1 MSEKIICTVT
11 NDLIYDQ
18 RMQRI
23 CTSLQKNNFEVELV
37 GRILPDSK
45 EIIQQTFQQK
55 RLKCFFNKGF
65 LFYAEFN
72 IRLLFFLLF
81 TKFDIVCGCDLDTLP
96 AALLAAKIK
105 RKKVVYDA
113 HEYFPESPELIGKPF
128 KQSVWKFL
136 EKMFVSETDAIYT
149 VTDSIAQIFNKK
161 YKVDCKL
168 IRNVPLRNNST
179 SDMLQPVPNPIQDST
194 FLLYQ
199 GAVNLGR
206 GLNEMLLAML
216 KIENIKFYIA
226 GDGDEM
232 ENIRYKIKELKL
244 GNKVKLLGKKTP
256 EELKQITQQAYIGIN
271 LLENRGL
278 SYYYSLGNK
287 TFDYIHAAVPQ
298 VVIGFPEYIEL
309 NNKYNIGVVVEDLS
323 VLNVYA
329 AIQKLLEDKDLYQ
342 QLQQNCLKAREE
354 LCWEN
359 EEQKLI
365 NIYEQLTINN

>member
-1 MSEKIICTVT
+1 
-11 NDLIYDQ
+11 
-18 RMQRI
+18 MQRI
-23 CTSLQKNNFEVELV
+23 CTTLQNNNYDVVLV
-37 GRILPDSK
+37 GRVLPASK
-45 EIIQQTFQQK
+45 AFTKQSFEQK
-55 RLKCFFNKGF
+55 RVRCFFNKGF

-72 IRLLFFLLF
+72 IRLFVFLLLN
-81 TKFDIVCGCDLDTLP
+81 KFDVVCGCDLDTLP
-96 AALLAAKIK
+96 SALLAAKIK

-128 KQSVWKFL
+128 RQFVWNFI
-136 EKMFVSETDAIYT
+136 ERNFVPRADKMYT
-149 VTDSIAQIFNKK
+149 VTDSIAQIFNDK

-168 IRNVPLRNNST
+168 VRNFPYKSISTFNNRQRT
-179 SDMLQPVPNPIQDST
+179 PNITQDSK

-216 KIENIKFYIA
+216 KIDNVEFYIA

-232 ENIRYKIKELKL
+232 ENIRYKIKELSL
-244 GNKVKLLGKKTP
+244 EQKVKLLGKQTP
-256 EELKQITQQAYIGIN
+256 EELKHITQQAYIGIN

-287 TFDYIHAAVPQ
+287 TFDYIQAGIPQ

-309 NNKYNIGVVVEDLS
+309 NKKYNIGLVVEELS
-323 VLNVYA
+323 ALNVYV
-329 AIQKLLEDKDLYQ
+329 AIQKLLNDENLYR

-359 EEQKLI
+359 EEDKLLE
-365 NIYEQLTINN
+365 IYNRL

>member
-11 NDLIYDQ
+11 NDLTYDQ

-23 CTSLQKNNFEVELV
+23 CTSLQKNNYDVELV

-72 IRLLFFLLF
+72 IRLFFFLLF
-81 TKFDIVCGCDLDTLP
+81 TKFDVVCGCDLDTLP

-128 KQSVWKFL
+128 RQSVWRFF
-136 EKMFVSETDAIYT
+136 EKIFVPKTDAIYT

-161 YKVDCKL
+161 YKTDCKL
-168 IRNVPLRNNST
+168 VRNLPVRSNSTIQPFNNST
-179 SDMLQPVPNPIQDST
+179 I
-194 FLLYQ
+194 LLYQ

-216 KIENIKFYIA
+216 KIENAQFYIA

-232 ENIRYKIKELKL
+232 ESIKYKVKELSL
-244 GNKVKLLGKKTP
+244 EHKVKLLGKKSP
-256 EELKQITQQAYIGIN
+256 AELKQITQQAYIGIN

-287 TFDYIHAAVPQ
+287 TFDYIQAGVPQ

-309 NNKYNIGVVVEDLS
+309 NNKYNIGVVVEELS

-329 AIQKLLEDKDLYQ
+329 AIRKLLEDKDLYR

>member
-72 IRLLFFLLF
+72 LRLLLFLLF

-136 EKMFVSETDAIYT
+136 EKMFVSKTDAIYT

-168 IRNVPLRNNST
+168 VRNLPVKSNST
-179 SDMLQPVPNPIQDST
+179 IQPFINST
-194 FLLYQ
+194 ILLYQ

>member
-136 EKMFVSETDAIYT
+136 EKMFVSKTDAIYT
-149 VTDSIAQIFNKK
+149 VTDSIARIFNKK
-161 YKVDCKL
+161 YKVHCKL

>member
-113 HEYFPESPELIGKPF
+113 HEYFPE
-128 KQSVWKFL
+128 
-136 EKMFVSETDAIYT
+136 
-149 VTDSIAQIFNKK
+149 
-161 YKVDCKL
+161 
-168 IRNVPLRNNST
+168 
-179 SDMLQPVPNPIQDST
+179 
-194 FLLYQ
+194 
-199 GAVNLGR
+199 
-206 GLNEMLLAML
+206 
-216 KIENIKFYIA
+216 
-226 GDGDEM
+226 
-232 ENIRYKIKELKL
+232 
-244 GNKVKLLGKKTP
+244 
-256 EELKQITQQAYIGIN
+256 
-271 LLENRGL
+271 
-278 SYYYSLGNK
+278 
-287 TFDYIHAAVPQ
+287 
-298 VVIGFPEYIEL
+298 
-309 NNKYNIGVVVEDLS
+309 
-323 VLNVYA
+323 
-329 AIQKLLEDKDLYQ
+329 
-342 QLQQNCLKAREE
+342 
-354 LCWEN
+354 
-359 EEQKLI
+359 
-365 NIYEQLTINN
+365 